1 MTQALGAKGF
11 PTALKDAEIV
21 LARNYVNIDAHFVAF
36 IANQEMGVPE
46 KAKFHQAVFCGL
58 IDSICDSGDGKSTEK
73 AWVVIDVHE
82 EYVVLRALG
91 FRPSEQSLVNK
102 DGHSF
107 DVTKVKSMNDRTEET
122 FYFKVDIPF
131 KHYGI

>member
-1 MTQALGAKGF
+1 MFT
-11 PTALKDAEIV
+11 
-21 LARNYVNIDAHFVAF
+21 R
-36 IANQEMGVPE
+36 
-46 KAKFHQAVFCGL
+46 
-58 IDSICDSGDGKSTEK
+58 ST
-73 AWVVIDVHE
+73 WCC
-82 EYVVLRALG
+82 ALG

-107 DVTKVKSMNDRTEET
+107 DVMKVKSMNDRTEET